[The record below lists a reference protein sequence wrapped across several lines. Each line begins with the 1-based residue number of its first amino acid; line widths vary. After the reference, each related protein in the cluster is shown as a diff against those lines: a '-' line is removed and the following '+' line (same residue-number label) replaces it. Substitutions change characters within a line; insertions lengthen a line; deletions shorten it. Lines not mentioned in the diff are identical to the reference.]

1 MKNILII
8 DDDKS
13 LRLLLKE
20 KIEKQGYNIIEASNG
35 KEGIDLYHKNNI
47 DLIITD
53 LIMPEKE
60 GIETIIELRKEN
72 SNIKIIAISGGGYF
86 NPEDYL
92 EAAEG
97 LGAIKTFM
105 KPIKYDKL
113 IDYINKLLK
122 K

>member
-13 LRLLLKE
+13 LRLIIKE
-20 KIEKQGYNIIEASNG
+20 KIKKSNYKIFEASNG
-35 KEGIDLYHKNNI
+35 KEGIEIYHKNDI

-60 GIETIIELRKEN
+60 GIETIIELKKEN
-72 SNIKIIAISGGGYF
+72 KDVKIIAISGGGYF

-97 LGAIKTFM
+97 LGAIKTFI
-105 KPIKYDKL
+105 KPIDFEKFTKF
-113 IDYINKLLK
+113 INELLNN
-122 K
+122 